1 MKKKHGDTTI
11 AYFDTRILLAVI
23 LLAPL
28 PIMPYQT
35 RILRLSHPH
44 VFIMSL
50 RTKFQSEFDIGIL

>member
-50 RTKFQSEFDIGIL
+50 RTKF

>member
-35 RILRLSHPH
+35 RILRLSHPPCLYH
-44 VFIMSL
+44 
-50 RTKFQSEFDIGIL
+50 EFAHKIPV